1 MLGQLLSEP
10 VFACAV
16 VRDDGASAEKVTS
29 HRREDVEGSLTM
41 APGLCPSQGV
51 LQQNL
56 PPAHGWPDSFSGLH
70 VSQRLDWAQTSA
82 YFMKPDQALRIQPAV
97 EPRSPNPL
105 CDLPSNCHPF
115 QKNTNI
121 YLDFP

>member
-1 MLGQLLSEP
+1 MRCSPWGYRVSHDLATEQQQSFLSCGMLGQLLSKP

-41 APGLCPSQGV
+41 APGLCPPQGI

-56 PPAHGWPDSFSGLH
+56 PPAHG
-70 VSQRLDWAQTSA
+70 
-82 YFMKPDQALRIQPAV
+82 
-97 EPRSPNPL
+97 
-105 CDLPSNCHPF
+105 
-115 QKNTNI
+115 
-121 YLDFP
+121 